1 MHARRMTIKDD
12 PRLPRAPRGEHA
24 LALGGLLGALAA
36 SGCCILPL
44 VFFSLGI
51 SGAWIGHL
59 TRLAPYQPYILAVTL
74 ACLAY
79 GYWRVYRRSCAEA
92 EACAAPMPNRFVKA
106 GLILA
111 TVLVIAA
118 LGLDFLAPLFIDL

>member
-1 MHARRMTIKDD
+1 MTIKHD
-12 PRLPRAPRGEHA
+12 PRVVRTPRGEQV

-44 VFFSLGI
+44 ALVSLGV

-59 TRLAPYQPYILAVTL
+59 TGLAPYQPYILAGTL
-74 ACLAY
+74 ACLGY
-79 GYWRVYRRSCAEA
+79 GYWRVYRTASCAKG
-92 EACAAPMPNRFVKA
+92 EACAIPLPNRFVKA

-118 LGLDFLAPLFIDL
+118 LGLDFLAPLFVDL